1 MKKTHYNLKEI
12 LINEEGWTFYDT
24 NIKLWRQLYKSIKG
38 KKILDIGCGT
48 GLMMGLNQLFD
59 PQKEILGLEGGD
71 SGEKVWKKRNLKVI
85 KGNIYKLPFKNNY
98 FDTVYS
104 SHVLEH
110 LKKPTLAIK
119 ESIRVSKK
127 RVIHIVPEGNV
138 QEKNFGT
145 PHLKIYN
152 RINFLNEF
160 KNLKV
165 KIINYRSI
173 QDTHMNSLFIV
184 IDKI

>member
-59 PQKEILGLEGGD
+59 PQIEILGLEGGN

-98 FDTVYS
+98 
-104 SHVLEH
+104 
-110 LKKPTLAIK
+110 
-119 ESIRVSKK
+119 
-127 RVIHIVPEGNV
+127 
-138 QEKNFGT
+138 
-145 PHLKIYN
+145 
-152 RINFLNEF
+152 
-160 KNLKV
+160 
-165 KIINYRSI
+165 
-173 QDTHMNSLFIV
+173 
-184 IDKI
+184 